1 MSRPGMIRTPTNTLP
16 NGASSMSLP
25 TTPASTAALEQ
36 ALKKAD
42 ILAQQIA
49 GSLARLGGA
58 STTIENAIKPISG
71 STQTYTNI
79 SKNVEATVS
88 ELEVVRSYQ
97 AVFEEEEP
105 RIRRGNLE
113 VAEYSQS
120 ISRLKAA
127 IKSLEGSPLKSSQQ
141 VTLRMNQLINTAVSN
156 VRDRYRK
163 VLIGVSPLSEG
174 ENNAKFVPEIPETT
188 IKDLSVMVDFFMVTD
203 ASAGVPIYADIRG
216 KYIMH
221 NLSVLSE
228 AAIKTEIKRVNGFY
242 RKGTSSFK
250 LYMDAL
256 LRAMVTEEKMV
267 RKIFKA
273 KPDIQGAL
281 TATLKDLEKSFQAA
295 VQAINIVIRKNL
307 ITDCFY
313 AFDVIEQIHAA
324 SGELLLATEN
334 PVFNLE
340 SCSKE
345 LRKTAQDSFQE
356 ILRHIEAVV
365 SGLPGLPIDFAILDI
380 TKQVM
385 GWVTRLADYDT
396 TLASLLIPLGAPA
409 AWSLR
414 LSYQSTFSTATGSG
428 TPNSSYMGTEI
439 LSLFISEIF
448 DDLLVNIEAKART
461 QYKKVTRVGLQIIA
475 NLLHV
480 ERAVRSSPEI
490 SAVLTSGTGIDRLDK
505 IRKRGLNMF
514 LDGWKVCASYLM
526 DVTIVRSA
534 STSSGGKGIMSS
546 KDREVIKEKFRN
558 FNTAFEELVA
568 KFKEYNFADT
578 ELRAYLAKE
587 VAFVSPLYQR
597 FYEKH
602 KSGEF
607 SKHTEK
613 YIKYNKLHLDQLL
626 ASLT

>member
-16 NGASSMSLP
+16 NGASSVSPLA
-25 TTPASTAALEQ
+25 TPVSTAVLEQ

-42 ILAQQIA
+42 ILAQHIA

-113 VAEYSQS
+113 VVEYSQS
-120 ISRLKAA
+120 ISRLRAA

-163 VLIGVSPLSEG
+163 ALIGVSPISD
-174 ENNAKFVPEIPETT
+174 ENNVDFVTEIPEAT
-188 IKDLSVMVDFFMVTD
+188 IKDLSIMVDFFMVTD

-228 AAIKTEIKRVNGFY
+228 TAIKTEIKRVNGFY

-273 KPDIQGAL
+273 KADIQGAL

-324 SGELLLATEN
+324 SGELLLATES

-356 ILRHIEAVV
+356 ILRHIEVVV
-365 SGLPGLPIDFAILDI
+365 SGLPGLPIDFAVLDI
-380 TKQVM
+380 TKQVI
-385 GWVTRLADYDT
+385 GWITRLADYDT

-448 DDLLVNIEAKART
+448 DDLLVNIEAKARA

-475 NLLHV
+475 NLLYV
-480 ERAVRSSPEI
+480 ERAVRSSPEV
-490 SAVLTSGTGIDRLDK
+490 SAVLASGTGMDRLDK
-505 IRKRGLNMF
+505 IRKRALNMF

-526 DVTIVRSA
+526 DVTIVRSVSTA
-534 STSSGGKGIMSS
+534 SVGKGIMSS

-613 YIKYNKLHLDQLL
+613 YIKYSKSQLDQLL